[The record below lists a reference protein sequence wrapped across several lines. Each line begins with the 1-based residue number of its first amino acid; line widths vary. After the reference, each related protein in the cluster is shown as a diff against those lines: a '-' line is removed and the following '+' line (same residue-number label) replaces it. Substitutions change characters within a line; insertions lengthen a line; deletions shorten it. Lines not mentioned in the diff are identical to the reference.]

1 MYKLF
6 IIALFLRLS
15 MFVLFSILY
24 DNPTHKES
32 DAKAHYETSINL
44 EVPKESQK
52 TIGYHDWWERS
63 PVYVI
68 YLYVTKQSILLQIIL
83 SCLTVLILY
92 KINPLAGWLFCF
104 YPQSI
109 ILSFQFNKETLL
121 FFVEAILFLIIYR
134 RYKNEQR

>member
-1 MYKLF
+1 
-6 IIALFLRLS
+6 